1 MRTIKCDCCNCELT
15 EQTAFGVVIG
25 GPVKEQFDLCGNC
38 REALIDF
45 LSDRLDR
52 NTPVETKRD
61 EEDRMYEGPKNDKV
75 GYSVYQLEKKF
86 HRGRATIRAALAA
99 MGNEAARWIRDNKL
113 KVKYYLGEAELVELK
128 KRLGAK

>member
-1 MRTIKCDCCNCELT
+1 MRTIKCDGCNCELT

-25 GPVKEQFDLCGNC
+25 GTVPEQFDLCGNC

-52 NTPVETKRD
+52 NTPVETKKD

-99 MGNEAARWIRDNKL
+99 MGKEAARWIRDNKL
-113 KVKYYLGEAELVELK
+113 KVKYYLGEAELTELK